1 MPDQDDAGEDDNSTE
16 KGGDDSHLH
25 EDQKSPTVKA
35 AGPSSDKGSSQ
46 ILKEAA
52 ARADGAQE

>member
-1 MPDQDDAGEDDNSTE
+1 MMTDQGDAGEDDNSTE

-25 EDQKSPTVKA
+25 EDQKSPA
-35 AGPSSDKGSSQ
+35 AGKASDKDSSQ

-52 ARADGAQE
+52 AQVKGSEE